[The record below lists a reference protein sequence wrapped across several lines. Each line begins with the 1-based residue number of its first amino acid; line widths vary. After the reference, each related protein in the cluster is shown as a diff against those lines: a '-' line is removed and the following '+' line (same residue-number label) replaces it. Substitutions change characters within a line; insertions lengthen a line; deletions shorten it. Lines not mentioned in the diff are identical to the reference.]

1 MKLLREEKGAVLV
14 LVAAALVVLLGFGA
28 LTIDVGSLF
37 LNRERLVNAAD
48 AAALAGVQFLPADP
62 VSAADTALYY
72 AYQNGVEPGE
82 VTVDIS
88 GDGKTITVSA
98 VRQVGF
104 FLAPVLGFTS
114 TEVSAEAKARVGG
127 VEAVWGAAPLG
138 IPEQTLEFGEL
149 YTLKVG
155 GGCGEM
161 GNFGALALGGRGA
174 SNYEDN
180 LRNGYQG
187 WLEIGDVVETEPGNM
202 SGPTKRA
209 IEDRISGHEG
219 CTFDDHCQNCPRLI
233 YVPVY
238 RDLGEKPGGRH
249 DVEIVG
255 FAAFF
260 LDGVIPGQG
269 NKSEVK
275 GYFVEKLT
283 SAARGMSENDWG
295 LRTAKLI
302 E

>member
-1 MKLLREEKGAVLV
+1 MSLLRDERGTVLV

-28 LTIDVGSLF
+28 LTIDVGLLF

-48 AAALAGVQFLPADP
+48 AAALAGVQFLPGDP
-62 VSAADTALYY
+62 VSAANTALYY
-72 AYQNGVEPGE
+72 ALQNGIEPGE
-82 VTVDIS
+82 VTVNVS
-88 GDGKTITVSA
+88 GDGRTITVSTA
-98 VRQVGF
+98 RQVSF
-104 FLAPVLGFTS
+104 FLAPVLGFADTG
-114 TEVSAEAKARVGG
+114 VSAEAKARVGG

-138 IPEQTLEFGEL
+138 ILEQTLEFGEL

-155 GGCGEM
+155 GGCGEQ
-161 GNFGALALGGRGA
+161 GNFGALALGGHGA
-174 SNYEDN
+174 GNFEDN
-180 LRNGYQG
+180 LRDGYDG
-187 WLEIGDVVETEPGNM
+187 WLEIGDVIETETGNM

-219 CTFDDHCQNCPRLI
+219 CTFDNYCQNCPRLI

-238 RDLGEKPGGRH
+238 RDLGEKEQGRH
-249 DVEIVG
+249 EVEIVG

-260 LDGVIPGQG
+260 LDGVVPGQG
-269 NKSEVK
+269 QESKVR
-275 GYFVEKLT
+275 GYFVEKLS
-283 SAARGMSENDWG
+283 SAAQGLNGTDFG

>member
-1 MKLLREEKGAVLV
+1 MRFFREEQGAVLV
-14 LVAAALVVLLGFGA
+14 LVAAALVALLGFGA
-28 LTIDVGSLF
+28 LTIDVGLLF
-37 LNRERLVNAAD
+37 LNRERLANAAD
-48 AAALAGVQFLPADP
+48 AAALAGVQFLPDYP
-62 VSAADTALYY
+62 DTAVATARHYVY
-72 AYQNGVEPGE
+72 ANGVPESEANIE
-82 VTVDIS
+82 V
-88 GDGKTITVSA
+88 GPDGKTITVTA
-98 VRQVGF
+98 TRQVSF
-104 FLAPVLGFTS
+104 FLAPVLGFANTG
-114 TEVSAEAKARVGG
+114 VSAQAKARVGG

-155 GGCGEM
+155 GGAGER
-161 GNFGALALGGRGA
+161 GNFGALALGGQGA

-180 LRNGYQG
+180 LRNGYQA
-187 WLEIGDVVETEPGNM
+187 WLKIGDVIETEPGNM
-202 SGPTKRA
+202 SGPTQRA
-209 IEDRISGHEG
+209 VEDRIAGHES
-219 CTFDDHCQNCPRLI
+219 CTFDNCCPNCPRLI

-238 RDLGEKPGGRH
+238 RDLGEKGGRH
-249 DVEIVG
+249 EVEVVG

-260 LDGVIPGQG
+260 LEGVTGQG
-269 NKSEVK
+269 NESEVK